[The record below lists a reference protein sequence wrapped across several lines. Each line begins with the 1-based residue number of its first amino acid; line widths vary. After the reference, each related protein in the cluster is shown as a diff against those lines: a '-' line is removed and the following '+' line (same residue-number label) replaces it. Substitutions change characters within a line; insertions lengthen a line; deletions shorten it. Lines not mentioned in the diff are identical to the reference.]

1 MNEFFNKDIISIR
14 DLTKENLESIY
25 DSTNKIIEMDSSERR
40 EIARGKALGYL
51 FFEPSTRTRL
61 SFQSAMALIGGT
73 SFGIADVQSSSI
85 QKGESLADT
94 VKIMSGYTDA
104 LVLRHTLD
112 GSSRFA
118 AEISEKPLIN
128 AGSGT
133 EEHPTQAIQDLFTI
147 KKELKKIDGLKI
159 GIVGGSL
166 TANPAARLGLKITS
180 VKTAEE
186 LAMVI
191 CSVGLAQNLAALR
204 ALVTHGIQKGHMRLH
219 AKSVAMS
226 INTPEKFFDDVVS
239 EMIDSGEIKAWKAQD
254 ILHEKTLK
262 QKDPININPKNQFNG
277 LGAAAGKI
285 ILFGEHAVVYG
296 ESAIALPIE
305 NAAQVVIEKTEKCS
319 QFIFN
324 GYEQYILDKES
335 SEYSYM
341 LILVQKICELLEI
354 KNHKFKLNIIS
365 RIPISMGLGSSASF
379 AVAII
384 RAIISLYDLPL
395 TNDRVNAIAFECE
408 KISHGNPSGI
418 DNTVATYGRPIL
430 FRKNTKIENLEN
442 NNLKSLPIL
451 IAISKQSSRTV
462 DVVKEVSLRY
472 EKDVSLYSNIF
483 KQLGRISK
491 DSVIAL
497 REHNLEKI
505 GAMMNVSHGLL
516 NAIGISNNELEK
528 MVYLARSK
536 GALGAKIT
544 GSGGGGSIIILCPE
558 KEQAITDAF
567 ELAGYGIISMNIS
580 RCE

>member
-1 MNEFFNKDIISIR
+1 M
-14 DLTKENLESIY
+14 
-25 DSTNKIIEMDSSERR
+25 
-40 EIARGKALGYL
+40 
-51 FFEPSTRTRL
+51 
-61 SFQSAMALIGGT
+61 
-73 SFGIADVQSSSI
+73 
-85 QKGESLADT
+85 
-94 VKIMSGYTDA
+94 
-104 LVLRHTLD
+104 
-112 GSSRFA
+112 
-118 AEISEKPLIN
+118 
-128 AGSGT
+128 
-133 EEHPTQAIQDLFTI
+133 
-147 KKELKKIDGLKI
+147 
-159 GIVGGSL
+159 
-166 TANPAARLGLKITS
+166 
-180 VKTAEE
+180 
-186 LAMVI
+186 
-191 CSVGLAQNLAALR
+191 
-204 ALVTHGIQKGHMRLH
+204 
-219 AKSVAMS
+219 
-226 INTPEKFFDDVVS
+226 
-239 EMIDSGEIKAWKAQD
+239 
-254 ILHEKTLK
+254 
-262 QKDPININPKNQFNG
+262 
-277 LGAAAGKI
+277 GAAAGKI

-305 NAAQVVIEKTEKCS
+305 NAVQVVIEKTEKCS

-472 EKDVSLYSNIF
+472 EKDVGLYSNIF

-491 DSVIAL
+491 DSLIAL
-497 REHNLEKI
+497 RENNLEKI

-567 ELAGYGIISMNIS
+567 ELAGYGVISMNIS